1 MTNKRE
7 RQFPWNKKSEE
18 KIKRFIKY
26 LVINSFEKDGL
37 YCPKSWSKILREY
50 KIRPTIGSRI
60 PNAMVELH
68 YVRIE
73 CNRMKWDG
81 ESWNVDKDAP
91 KIYAKAKEMYKMQ
104 RSVSSRPESSEVPQE
119 KDSLNSFS
127 LEHIINEL
135 NMRGCEVTI
144 KKSLII

>member
-1 MTNKRE
+1 MANKE
-7 RQFPWNKKSEE
+7 RRKTPWNKKSEE

-37 YCPKSWSKILREY
+37 YCPKSWSKVLREY
-50 KIRPTIGSRI
+50 KILPTIGSRI
-60 PNAMVELH
+60 PDAMVALH

-73 CNRMKWDG
+73 YNRMKWNAD
-81 ESWNVDKDAP
+81 SWNVDEDAP
-91 KIYAKAKEMYKMQ
+91 KIYAKAKELYKMQ
-104 RSVSSRPESSEVPQE
+104 RSIASRPESSEAQQE
-119 KDSLNSFS
+119 KDSLKSFS

-135 NMRGCEVTI
+135 NMRGYEVTI